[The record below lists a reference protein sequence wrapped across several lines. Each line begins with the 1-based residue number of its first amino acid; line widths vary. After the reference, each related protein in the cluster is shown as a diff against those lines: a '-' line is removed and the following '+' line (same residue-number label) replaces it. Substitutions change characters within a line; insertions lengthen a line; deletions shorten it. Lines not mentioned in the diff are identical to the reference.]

1 MSNWWD
7 NGLAGKTGY
16 NDLPA
21 TGGVVT
27 VGAYKDLVGG
37 STCGSVVLRESP
49 QQYTQLLYTSAAGI
63 QIYAEVSFYEQHNI
77 QVYRPDELVTTRI
90 YSCNLTMRR
99 KGLSITIGSG
109 WQIGTLIAGSASM
122 KEYYQRNTPVE
133 RNTLYDPSIAYPANG
148 DGNVQTIAVT
158 SSNAGLTFWCVGYPG
173 TWDAGNHTFERP
185 CYQIGEISSAYL
197 NNPMWFD
204 PDADGLD
211 KAQADVSGDDTG
223 FNNGKSID
231 YNYPGNDIDFP
242 GLPSSGAMG
251 LGYYKIFN
259 PTSSQLTEAFD
270 ILWVSGVGEWWE
282 ILSKIFYKPEQYIV
296 SLMMFPFAPTTS
308 GSAEI
313 KFGMY
318 PTGVTAATVA
328 SQWTSIDCGSLTV
341 PMKYGSVLDYSP
353 YEQTQIFLPFIGV
366 RSINVDQIS
375 GGTVA
380 VKYNVDLLTGSAVC
394 FVKVNNTGCNNSVLY
409 TFDCNLAMQ
418 VPITSQDY
426 SQLFSSFMNMGKALT
441 HGSIPGAIGSGM
453 DTAMNAASMA
463 CLSGRVEQ
471 SGQLSS
477 NNGMLSGFKPYLI
490 IEHPVQSLP
499 SGYST
504 YNGLPS
510 NITST
515 LSGLSGFTKVESIHL
530 EIPGATEEELRD
542 IETYLHNG
550 VVL

>member
-7 NGLAGKTGY
+7 NGLQGKAGY

-21 TGGVVT
+21 VGGIVD
-27 VGAYKDLVGG
+27 VGAYKDLRSG
-37 STCGSVVLRESP
+37 SVCGSVVLRENNNYS
-49 QQYTQLLYTSAAGI
+49 QLLYTSSSGV
-63 QIYAEVSFYEQHNI
+63 QIYARIKYDIVPAHVYHPEQDVNVRLYGMQLELRRAGFSVTLGEAANI
-77 QVYRPDELVTTRI
+77 
-90 YSCNLTMRR
+90 
-99 KGLSITIGSG
+99 GA
-109 WQIGTLIAGSASM
+109 LIAGTSDLQT
-122 KEYYQRNTPVE
+122 YFYRNEAVDPSTA
-133 RNTLYDPSIAYPANG
+133 YDPSEAYPLNG
-148 DGNVQTIAVT
+148 SGNVQSIAVVST
-158 SSNAGLTFWCVGYPG
+158 NAGLEFYVVGFPG
-173 TWDAGNHTFERP
+173 HWDAMNYDFAAPATKCGTLT
-185 CYQIGEISSAYL
+185 SAYL
-197 NNPMWFD
+197 NNPLYFN
-204 PDADGLD
+204 PDKDALS
-211 KAQADVSGDDTG
+211 KANADVSGDGSG
-223 FNNGKSID
+223 FNNGKNID
-231 YNYPGNDIDFP
+231 YDYTADDIDFP
-242 GLPSSGAMG
+242 GLPSTGAMG

-259 PTSSQLTEAFD
+259 PTSAQLTSAFD

-328 SQWTSIDCGSLTV
+328 SQWTSVDCGSLTV

-380 VKYNVDLLTGSAVC
+380 VKYNIDLLTGSAVC
-394 FVKVNNTGCNNSVLY
+394 FVKVNNTGCSNSVLY
-409 TFDCNLAMQ
+409 TYDCNLAMQ

-490 IEHPVQSLP
+490 LEHPVQSLP
-499 SGYST
+499 AGYAS

-515 LSGLSGFTKVESIHL
+515 LNGLSGFTKVESIHL

-542 IETYLHNG
+542 IEEFLHNG

>member
-7 NGLAGKTGY
+7 NGLQGKSGT
-16 NDLPA
+16 NDLA
-21 TGGVVT
+21 AVGQTGQH
-27 VGAYKDLVGG
+27 GAYLDLTNG
-37 STCGSVVLRESP
+37 SVCGSVVLRENNNYS
-49 QQYTQLLYTSAAGI
+49 QLLYTSSAGI
-63 QIYAEVSFYEQHNI
+63 QIYARINYTEQHDVT
-77 QVYRPDELVTTRI
+77 VYHPTAQVTTRTYGMQI
-90 YSCNLTMRR
+90 ELRR
-99 KGLSITIGSG
+99 AGLSILVGNAYL
-109 WQIGTLIAGSASM
+109 IGTLIAGTSDLQT
-122 KEYYQRNTPVE
+122 YYYRNNAVDPT
-133 RNTLYDPSIAYPANG
+133 TDYDPAEAYPRNG
-148 DGNVQTIAVT
+148 SGNVQSISVVAT
-158 SSNAGLTFWCVGYPG
+158 NAGLEFYVVGFGGYWSSGNYTFTAPASKC
-173 TWDAGNHTFERP
+173 
-185 CYQIGEISSAYL
+185 GELPASWL
-197 NNPMWFD
+197 NNPLYFN
-204 PDADGLD
+204 PDRDKLD
-211 KAQADVSGDDTG
+211 KADADVSGDGTG
-223 FNNGKSID
+223 FNNGKNID
-231 YNYPGNDIDFP
+231 YDYTANDIDFP
-242 GLPSSGAMG
+242 ALPTNGAMG

-259 PTSSQLTEAFD
+259 PTSEQLTSAFD

-308 GSAEI
+308 GTAEI

-318 PTGVTAATVA
+318 PTGVSAATVA
-328 SQWTSIDCGSLTV
+328 SQWASVDCGSLTV

-380 VKYNVDLLTGSAVC
+380 VKYNIDLLTGSAVC
-394 FVKVNNTGCNNSVLY
+394 FVKVNNTGCSNSVLY
-409 TFDCNLAMQ
+409 TYDCNLSMQ

-441 HGSIPGAIGSGM
+441 HPSISGAVGAGM

-463 CLSGRVEQ
+463 CLSGKVEQ

-477 NNGMLSGFKPYLI
+477 NSGMLSGFKPYLI
-490 IEHPVQSLP
+490 LEHPVQSLP
-499 SGYST
+499 AGYAS

-515 LSGLSGFTKVESIHL
+515 LSGLSGFTKIESIHL
-530 EIPGATEEELRD
+530 EVPGATEEELRD

-550 VVL
+550 VIL

>member
-7 NGLAGKTGY
+7 NGLQGKSGT

-21 TGGVVT
+21 TGT
-27 VGAYKDLVGG
+27 SNSHGAYYDLTNG
-37 STCGSVVLRESP
+37 SVCGSVVLRENNDYS
-49 QQYTQLLYTSAAGI
+49 QLLYTSSAGI
-63 QIYAEVSFYEQHNI
+63 QIYARIRYEIQSVQLYHPEEVRNVRQYGMQI
-77 QVYRPDELVTTRI
+77 EL
-90 YSCNLTMRR
+90 RR
-99 KGLSITIGSG
+99 KGLSIIVDNAGN
-109 WQIGTLIAGSASM
+109 IGTLVTGSSDLQNT
-122 KEYYQRNTPVE
+122 YYRSFSGDLPST
-133 RNTLYDPSIAYPANG
+133 YDPSRAYPRNG
-148 DGNVQTIAVT
+148 SGNVQSLAVVAT
-158 SSNAGLTFWCVGYPG
+158 NAGLEFWVVGYGGFWEDGNYMFEAPATKVG
-173 TWDAGNHTFERP
+173 TLGST
-185 CYQIGEISSAYL
+185 YL
-197 NNPMWFD
+197 NNPLYFD
-204 PDADGLD
+204 PDNDALSKAD
-211 KAQADVSGDDTG
+211 ADVSGDGSG
-223 FNNGKSID
+223 FNNGKNID
-231 YNYPGNDIDFP
+231 YDYTADNIEFP
-242 GLPSSGAMG
+242 GLPSTGVMG

-259 PTSSQLTEAFD
+259 PTSAQLTSAFD

-328 SQWTSIDCGSLTV
+328 SQWTSVDCGSLTV

-375 GGTVA
+375 GGAIA
-380 VKYNVDLLTGSAVC
+380 VKYNIDLLTGSAVC
-394 FVKVNNTGCNNSVLY
+394 FVKVSNTGCSNSVLY

-426 SQLFSSFMNMGKALT
+426 AQLFSSFMNMGKALT

-453 DTAMNAASMA
+453 DAAMNAASMA

-477 NNGMLSGFKPYLI
+477 NSGMLSGFKPYLI
-490 IEHPVQSLP
+490 LEHPVQSLP
-499 SGYST
+499 SGYSS

-515 LSGLSGFTKVESIHL
+515 LNGLSGFTKVESIHL
-530 EIPGATEEELRD
+530 EVPGATEEELRD
-542 IETYLHNG
+542 IEEYLHNG
-550 VVL
+550 VIL

>member
-1 MSNWWD
+1 MANWWD
-7 NGLAGKTGY
+7 NGLQGKAGT
-16 NDLPA
+16 NDLA
-21 TGGVVT
+21 ASGQTQT
-27 VGAYKDLVGG
+27 TGAYLDLKNG
-37 STCGSVVLRESP
+37 SVCGSIVLREDNYYS
-49 QQYTQLLYTSAAGI
+49 QLLYTSSSGI
-63 QIYAEVSFYEQHNI
+63 QIYGRITYTEQHNVP
-77 QVYRPDELVTTRI
+77 VYHPNGTATVRNYGMQIELRRAG
-90 YSCNLTMRR
+90 YSILVGGGYN
-99 KGLSITIGSG
+99 IGS
-109 WQIGTLIAGSASM
+109 LIAGTSDLQT
-122 KEYYQRNTPVE
+122 YYYRMNENEPT
-133 RNTLYDPSIAYPANG
+133 TDYDPSKAYPKNG
-148 DGNVQTIAVT
+148 HGNVQSISVVST
-158 SSNAGLTFWCVGYPG
+158 NAGLEFYVVGYGGLWGSYQFTAPA
-173 TWDAGNHTFERP
+173 TKAGDIP
-185 CYQIGEISSAYL
+185 ASWL
-197 NNPMWFD
+197 NNPLYFN
-204 PDADGLD
+204 PDRDRLN
-211 KAQADVSGDDTG
+211 KAEADVSGDG
-223 FNNGKSID
+223 SGYSNGKNID
-231 YNYPGNDIDFP
+231 YDYPANDIDFP
-242 GLPSSGAMG
+242 GLPSNGAMG

-259 PTSSQLTEAFD
+259 PTSAQLTSAFD
-270 ILWVSGVGEWWE
+270 ILWVSSIGEWWE
-282 ILSKIFYKPEQYIV
+282 VLSKIFYKPEQYIV

-318 PTGVTAATVA
+318 PTGVSAATVA
-328 SQWTSIDCGSLTV
+328 SQWATVDCGSLTV

-375 GGTVA
+375 GGTIA
-380 VKYNVDLLTGSAVC
+380 IKYNVDLLTGSAVC
-394 FVKVNNTGCNNSVLY
+394 FVKVSNTGCSNSVLY
-409 TFDCNLAMQ
+409 TYDCNMAMQ

-490 IEHPVQSLP
+490 LEHPVQSLP

-515 LSGLSGFTKVESIHL
+515 LSGLSGFTKIESIHL
-530 EIPGATEEELRD
+530 QIPGATEEELRD